1 MATLFF
7 DIHFTLFSDSTNP
20 SSNKNNQSN
29 FIFSPTRV
37 DGCVPTAPGTGEV
50 TPLDKLDMEDVG
62 VRSDGVDIPL
72 TLT

>member
-1 MATLFF
+1 MMIHRFGSRLFY
-7 DIHFTLFSDSTNP
+7 
-20 SSNKNNQSN
+20 
-29 FIFSPTRV
+29 PTKV
-37 DGCVPTAPGTGEV
+37 DGCVPTGGTAPGTGEV